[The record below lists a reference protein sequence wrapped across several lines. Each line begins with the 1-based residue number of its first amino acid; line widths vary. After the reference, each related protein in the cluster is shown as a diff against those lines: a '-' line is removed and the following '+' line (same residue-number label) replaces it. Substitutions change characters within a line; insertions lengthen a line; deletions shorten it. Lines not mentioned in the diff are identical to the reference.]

1 MNLQKSAGNVKV
13 EPDHFAITHQHDD
26 AIVISS
32 SDEDTESDMECSS
45 QQPFKTTLRR
55 IIRPRILTKTTPGGG
70 CHKIWITD
78 ESDDNEQY
86 ELQDNADEID
96 TERRYGLED
105 NSDADDESS
114 LSSLH
119 SDKFEEHGWFSNSSD
134 NNDSDRDMDF
144 DFPSGSYESD
154 NGSDD
159 HSSDL
164 DIVND
169 TSSDTNMDFHN
180 APRSG
185 DGYESDQSSL
195 PDLVNDTSSDSNM
208 DFHNAPPSDD
218 HSSDID
224 LVNDTSS
231 DNDTADS
238 IPPNRLLC
246 ISSQGVI
253 KLQVMDNV

>member
-45 QQPFKTTLRR
+45 QQPFKATVRR

-96 TERRYGLED
+96 TEYGLED
-105 NSDADDESS
+105 NSDADESS

-119 SDKFEEHGWFSNSSD
+119 SDKFEKHGWFSNSSD

-144 DFPSGSYESD
+144 DFPSENGYESD

-169 TSSDTNMDFHN
+169 TSSDTN

-185 DGYESDQSSL
+185 DGYQSDDHSSL

-208 DFHNAPPSDD
+208 DFHNATRSGDGYESDD

-253 KLQVMDNV
+253 KLQVMA